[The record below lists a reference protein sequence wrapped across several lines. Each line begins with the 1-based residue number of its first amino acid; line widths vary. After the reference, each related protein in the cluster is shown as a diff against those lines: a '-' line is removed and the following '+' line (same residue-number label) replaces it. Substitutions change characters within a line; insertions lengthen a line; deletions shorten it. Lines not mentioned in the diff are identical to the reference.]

1 MSDVENGICTVCNFH
16 TRLAPS
22 TAFDDTQDC
31 FFFVSFFP
39 PAARPRCQVQEC
51 IFSDR
56 AIWLLSAVPK
66 LVAIVE
72 LPAEKHKITLKT
84 GFRCFCGK
92 ERESETGREKHISYA
107 SNYKPAEWQA
117 VPEQIAVPPIY
128 LLLIHF
134 PLLTVFYLP
143 SLHLK
148 SAAGYDEGFA

>member
-1 MSDVENGICTVCNFH
+1 M
-16 TRLAPS
+16 APS

-51 IFSDR
+51 IFSGRD
-56 AIWLLSAVPK
+56 IWLLSAVPK
-66 LVAIVE
+66 LAKLVAIVE
-72 LPAEKHKITLKT
+72 LPAKEDKIVLKT
-84 GFRCFCGK
+84 GFRCFCEK
-92 ERESETGREKHISYA
+92 EKEFETGREKHISYA
-107 SNYKPAEWQA
+107 SNYKPGKWQA